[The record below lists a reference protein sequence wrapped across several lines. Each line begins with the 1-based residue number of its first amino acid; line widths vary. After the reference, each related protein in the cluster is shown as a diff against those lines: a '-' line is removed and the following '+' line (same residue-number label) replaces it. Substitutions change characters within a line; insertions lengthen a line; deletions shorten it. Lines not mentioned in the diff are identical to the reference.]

1 MEVLLMETVPKSG
14 GLKENLVAW
23 PCGTGPVGV
32 TGSHRALQSIW
43 AVSDPRFYLC

>member
-1 MEVLLMETVPKSG
+1 METVPKPG

-32 TGSHRALQSIW
+32 TWSIQRIERRPE
-43 AVSDPRFYLC
+43 SKN